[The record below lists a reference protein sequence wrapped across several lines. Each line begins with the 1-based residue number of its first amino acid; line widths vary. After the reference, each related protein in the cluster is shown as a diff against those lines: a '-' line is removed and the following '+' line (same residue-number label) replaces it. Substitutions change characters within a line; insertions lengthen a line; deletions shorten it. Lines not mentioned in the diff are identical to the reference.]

1 MENEY
6 LSKVS
11 NWWGNLHYSSLQ
23 KRGLAIIALLVLVIT
38 ALFVM
43 RGSSQEVIAAPAP
56 LEIESSAMQ
65 TLMVDVAGAVINP
78 GVYSLPLNARVFEA
92 IKAAGGL
99 KKGADTSDINQARIL
114 RDGEQI
120 YVYPTTTSAGGV
132 SRPAVRKNGPIM
144 INRATVKDF
153 ESLDGIG
160 PVLAN
165 RIVSYRKINGPF
177 AAGDI
182 EPPVQS
188 VLRSRVGKVDIYKV
202 AHHGSRYQD
211 LDLIR
216 ELSPALAV
224 ISVGEG
230 NSYGHPAAS
239 TISALTDLHAKV
251 LRTDIDGAVAIRA
264 ERHHLSIQRSK
275 RWLRFFFWS

>member
-6 LSKVS
+6 LSKLS

-23 KRGLAIIALLVLVIT
+23 KRGLAIIALLVLVIS

-120 YVYPTTTSAGGV
+120 YIYPTTTSAGGV

-177 AAGDI
+177 AAVEDLLKVPGI
-182 EPPVQS
+182 GQS
-188 VLRSRVGKVDIYKV
+188 KFAQFKEKLRV
-202 AHHGSRYQD
+202 
-211 LDLIR
+211 
-216 ELSPALAV
+216 
-224 ISVGEG
+224 
-230 NSYGHPAAS
+230 
-239 TISALTDLHAKV
+239 
-251 LRTDIDGAVAIRA
+251 
-264 ERHHLSIQRSK
+264 
-275 RWLRFFFWS
+275 

>member
-6 LSKVS
+6 LSNLR
-11 NWWGNLHYSSLQ
+11 NWWGDLHYSSLQ
-23 KRGLAIIALLVLVIT
+23 KRGLAIIACLVILIS
-38 ALFVM
+38 ALFVL

-56 LEIESSAMQ
+56 LEMESISQ
-65 TLMVDVAGAVINP
+65 QRLMVDVAGAVVNP

-120 YVYPTTTSAGGV
+120 YVYPTTSSSGGV
-132 SRPAVRKNGPIM
+132 ARPAVRKNGPVM

-177 AAGDI
+177 AAVEDLLKVPGI
-182 EPPVQS
+182 GQS
-188 VLRSRVGKVDIYKV
+188 KFAQFKEKLRV
-202 AHHGSRYQD
+202 
-211 LDLIR
+211 
-216 ELSPALAV
+216 
-224 ISVGEG
+224 
-230 NSYGHPAAS
+230 
-239 TISALTDLHAKV
+239 
-251 LRTDIDGAVAIRA
+251 
-264 ERHHLSIQRSK
+264 
-275 RWLRFFFWS
+275 

>member
-1 MENEY
+1 MLHHPRMENEY
-6 LSKVS
+6 LSHIR
-11 NWWGNLHYSSLQ
+11 NWWGDLHYSSLQ
-23 KRGLAIIALLVLVIT
+23 KRGLAIIAGLVILIT
-38 ALFVM
+38 ALFVF

-56 LEIESSAMQ
+56 LEIESISQQ
-65 TLMVDVAGAVINP
+65 TLMVDVAGAVVNP

-92 IKAAGGL
+92 ITAAGGL

-132 SRPAVRKNGPIM
+132 ARPAVRKNGPVM

-177 AAGDI
+177 AAVEDLLKVPGI
-182 EPPVQS
+182 GQS
-188 VLRSRVGKVDIYKV
+188 KFAQFKEKLRV
-202 AHHGSRYQD
+202 
-211 LDLIR
+211 
-216 ELSPALAV
+216 
-224 ISVGEG
+224 
-230 NSYGHPAAS
+230 
-239 TISALTDLHAKV
+239 
-251 LRTDIDGAVAIRA
+251 
-264 ERHHLSIQRSK
+264 
-275 RWLRFFFWS
+275 

>member
-6 LSKVS
+6 LTKLS
-11 NWWGNLHYSSLQ
+11 NWWSDLHYSSLQ
-23 KRGLAIIALLVLVIT
+23 KRGLAIIALLVLVIS

-177 AAGDI
+177 AAVEDLLKVPGI
-182 EPPVQS
+182 GQS
-188 VLRSRVGKVDIYKV
+188 KFAQFKEKLRV
-202 AHHGSRYQD
+202 
-211 LDLIR
+211 
-216 ELSPALAV
+216 
-224 ISVGEG
+224 
-230 NSYGHPAAS
+230 
-239 TISALTDLHAKV
+239 
-251 LRTDIDGAVAIRA
+251 
-264 ERHHLSIQRSK
+264 
-275 RWLRFFFWS
+275 

>member
-6 LSKVS
+6 LSNLR
-11 NWWGNLHYSSLQ
+11 NWWGDLHYSSLQ
-23 KRGLAIIALLVLVIT
+23 KRGLAIIACLVIIIS
-38 ALFVM
+38 ALFVL

-56 LEIESSAMQ
+56 LEIESISQQ
-65 TLMVDVAGAVINP
+65 TLMVDVAGAVVNP

-120 YVYPTTTSAGGV
+120 YVYPTTTSSGGV
-132 SRPAVRKNGPIM
+132 ARPAVRKNGPVM

-177 AAGDI
+177 AAVEDLLKVPGI
-182 EPPVQS
+182 GQS
-188 VLRSRVGKVDIYKV
+188 KFAQFKEKLRV
-202 AHHGSRYQD
+202 
-211 LDLIR
+211 
-216 ELSPALAV
+216 
-224 ISVGEG
+224 
-230 NSYGHPAAS
+230 
-239 TISALTDLHAKV
+239 
-251 LRTDIDGAVAIRA
+251 
-264 ERHHLSIQRSK
+264 
-275 RWLRFFFWS
+275 

>member
-6 LSKVS
+6 LSKLS
-11 NWWGNLHYSSLQ
+11 NWWGDLHYSSLQ

-65 TLMVDVAGAVINP
+65 SLMVDVAGAVINP

-120 YVYPTTTSAGGV
+120 YIYPTTTSAGGI

-177 AAGDI
+177 AAVEDLLKVPGI
-182 EPPVQS
+182 GQS
-188 VLRSRVGKVDIYKV
+188 KFAQFKEKLRV
-202 AHHGSRYQD
+202 
-211 LDLIR
+211 
-216 ELSPALAV
+216 
-224 ISVGEG
+224 
-230 NSYGHPAAS
+230 
-239 TISALTDLHAKV
+239 
-251 LRTDIDGAVAIRA
+251 
-264 ERHHLSIQRSK
+264 
-275 RWLRFFFWS
+275 

>member
-1 MENEY
+1 MKNEY
-6 LSKVS
+6 LSKLS
-11 NWWGNLHYSSLQ
+11 NWWGDLHYSSLQ

-120 YVYPTTTSAGGV
+120 YIYPTTTSAGGI
-132 SRPAVRKNGPIM
+132 SQPAVRKNGPIM

-165 RIVSYRKINGPF
+165 RIVSYRKTNGPF
-177 AAGDI
+177 AAVEDLLKVPGI
-182 EPPVQS
+182 GQS
-188 VLRSRVGKVDIYKV
+188 KFAQFKEKLRV
-202 AHHGSRYQD
+202 
-211 LDLIR
+211 
-216 ELSPALAV
+216 
-224 ISVGEG
+224 
-230 NSYGHPAAS
+230 
-239 TISALTDLHAKV
+239 
-251 LRTDIDGAVAIRA
+251 
-264 ERHHLSIQRSK
+264 
-275 RWLRFFFWS
+275 

>member
-6 LSKVS
+6 LSKLS
-11 NWWGNLHYSSLQ
+11 NWWGDLHYSSLQ

-153 ESLDGIG
+153 ESLHGIG

-177 AAGDI
+177 AAVEDLLKIPGI
-182 EPPVQS
+182 GQS
-188 VLRSRVGKVDIYKV
+188 KFAQFKEKLRV
-202 AHHGSRYQD
+202 
-211 LDLIR
+211 
-216 ELSPALAV
+216 
-224 ISVGEG
+224 
-230 NSYGHPAAS
+230 
-239 TISALTDLHAKV
+239 
-251 LRTDIDGAVAIRA
+251 
-264 ERHHLSIQRSK
+264 
-275 RWLRFFFWS
+275 

>member
-6 LSKVS
+6 LSKLS
-11 NWWGNLHYSSLQ
+11 NWWGDLHYSSLQ

-120 YVYPTTTSAGGV
+120 YIYPTTTSAGGI

-177 AAGDI
+177 AAVEDLLKIPGI
-182 EPPVQS
+182 GQS
-188 VLRSRVGKVDIYKV
+188 KFAQFKEKLRV
-202 AHHGSRYQD
+202 
-211 LDLIR
+211 
-216 ELSPALAV
+216 
-224 ISVGEG
+224 
-230 NSYGHPAAS
+230 
-239 TISALTDLHAKV
+239 
-251 LRTDIDGAVAIRA
+251 
-264 ERHHLSIQRSK
+264 
-275 RWLRFFFWS
+275 

>member
-6 LSKVS
+6 LSKLS

-177 AAGDI
+177 AAVEDLLKVPGI
-182 EPPVQS
+182 GQS
-188 VLRSRVGKVDIYKV
+188 KFAQFKEKLRV
-202 AHHGSRYQD
+202 
-211 LDLIR
+211 
-216 ELSPALAV
+216 
-224 ISVGEG
+224 
-230 NSYGHPAAS
+230 
-239 TISALTDLHAKV
+239 
-251 LRTDIDGAVAIRA
+251 
-264 ERHHLSIQRSK
+264 
-275 RWLRFFFWS
+275 

>member
-6 LSKVS
+6 LSKLS
-11 NWWGNLHYSSLQ
+11 NWWGELHYSSLQ

-56 LEIESSAMQ
+56 LEIESSALQ

-120 YVYPTTTSAGGV
+120 YIYPTTTSAGGI

-177 AAGDI
+177 AAVEDLLKVPGI
-182 EPPVQS
+182 GQS
-188 VLRSRVGKVDIYKV
+188 KFAQFKEKLRV
-202 AHHGSRYQD
+202 
-211 LDLIR
+211 
-216 ELSPALAV
+216 
-224 ISVGEG
+224 
-230 NSYGHPAAS
+230 
-239 TISALTDLHAKV
+239 
-251 LRTDIDGAVAIRA
+251 
-264 ERHHLSIQRSK
+264 
-275 RWLRFFFWS
+275 